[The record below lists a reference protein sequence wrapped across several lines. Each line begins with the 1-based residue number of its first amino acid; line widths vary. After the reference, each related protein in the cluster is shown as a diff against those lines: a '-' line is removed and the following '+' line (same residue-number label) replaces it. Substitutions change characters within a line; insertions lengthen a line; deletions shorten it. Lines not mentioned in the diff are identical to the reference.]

1 MVTTAGEVDKTEQIK
16 GNGLI
21 YTTKQKETM
30 KHKHFR
36 QKIVFFMCKKIDF
49 QRECVCVCV
58 RERESERERGGGE
71 ENREG
76 ERQGVRRQR
85 GGIAFCLRF
94 GRDSV

>member
-1 MVTTAGEVDKTEQIK
+1 MVTTAGEGDKTEQINR
-16 GNGLI
+16 NGLI

-36 QKIVFFMCKKIDF
+36 QKIVFMCKIDF
-49 QRECVCVCV
+49 Q
-58 RERESERERGGGE
+58 SERERDSVRVCETERGGE
-71 ENREG
+71 GEGNREG